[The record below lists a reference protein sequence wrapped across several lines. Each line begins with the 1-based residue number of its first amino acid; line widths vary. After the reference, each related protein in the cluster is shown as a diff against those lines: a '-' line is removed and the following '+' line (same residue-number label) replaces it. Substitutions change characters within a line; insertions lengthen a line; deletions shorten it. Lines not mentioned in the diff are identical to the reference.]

1 MSPEIVFGC
10 ISSVAGVPCLGARHI
25 IKGYLHFFILVY
37 MFYEMMHG

>member
-25 IKGYLHFFILVY
+25 IKGYLHFLSWFICS
-37 MFYEMMHG
+37 MR